1 MVTNQAAQPV
11 TNATI
16 LDPGLAAA
24 GQGRREVGITM
35 PHCMG
40 GRRKAQR
47 GAVTWSDHTAGEQRS
62 WDLNPGRRT
71 QTPILLQALAGTDC
85 ISQEWCMMETAPGDA
100 GRCLFPLLHGH

>member
-1 MVTNQAAQPV
+1 
-11 TNATI
+11 
-16 LDPGLAAA
+16 
-24 GQGRREVGITM
+24 M